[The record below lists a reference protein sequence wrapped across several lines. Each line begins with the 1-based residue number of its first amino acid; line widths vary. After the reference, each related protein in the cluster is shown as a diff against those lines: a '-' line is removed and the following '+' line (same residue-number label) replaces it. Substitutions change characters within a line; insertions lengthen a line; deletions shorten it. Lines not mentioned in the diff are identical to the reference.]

1 MKKVEAIIRP
11 EKLGDVKDA
20 LDRLGILGL
29 NFVEVRGRGRQRGQT
44 YWRGAASYMADTLPK
59 VKLEV
64 VVRDDDVERVVDAII
79 KAAWTG
85 DVGDGKIFVL
95 PVEEV
100 IRVRTGERGDDAI

>member
-1 MKKVEAIIRP
+1 MKKVEAIIRE

-20 LDRLGILGL
+20 LDRIGILGL

-44 YWRGAASYMADTLPK
+44 YWRGADSYMADTLPK

-64 VVRDDDVERVVDAII
+64 VINDEDVERVIDAIV

-85 DVGDGKIFVL
+85 DVGDGKIFVI

-100 IRVRTGERGDDAI
+100 VRVRTGERGADAI